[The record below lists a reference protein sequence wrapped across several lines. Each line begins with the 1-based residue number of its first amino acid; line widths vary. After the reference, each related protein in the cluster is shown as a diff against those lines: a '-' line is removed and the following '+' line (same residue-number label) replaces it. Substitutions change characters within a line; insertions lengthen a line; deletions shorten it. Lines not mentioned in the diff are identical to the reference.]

1 MGEVLA
7 VSVHFVQFL
16 RSFDVKLLEIPLE
29 VSKGR
34 EADLVILLDGILD
47 LIVKMEHL
55 VLEG

>member
-1 MGEVLA
+1 
-7 VSVHFVQFL
+7 VHFVQFL